1 MLFCMAPTAQL
12 ELLLDIEA
20 RHEDLLRQLDE
31 LDKRVEKT
39 LAECQVYRT
48 AVVRDSREAGRN

>member
-1 MLFCMAPTAQL
+1 MAPTAQL

-20 RHEDLLRQLDE
+20 RHEDLLNRLAE

-39 LAECQVYRT
+39 LAECQVYRI
-48 AVVRDSREAGRN
+48 RPGENSQDAGRN

>member
-1 MLFCMAPTAQL
+1 MAPSAQL
-12 ELLLDIEA
+12 ELLMDIEA
-20 RHEDLLRQLDE
+20 RHEDLLQRLAE

-48 AVVRDSREAGRN
+48 RPGDGAENATAN